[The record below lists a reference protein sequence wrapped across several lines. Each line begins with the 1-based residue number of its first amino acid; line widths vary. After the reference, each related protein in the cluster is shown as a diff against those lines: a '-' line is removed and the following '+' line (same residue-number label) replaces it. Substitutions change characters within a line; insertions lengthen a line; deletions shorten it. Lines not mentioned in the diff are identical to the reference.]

1 MYAYIWL
8 TGSVTEL
15 QKVTKDEEQTLK
27 QIQKKWRKSALAI
40 KKTNIFMGSVN
51 IITSQ
56 EDENNCFTQ
65 QWYSQMA

>member
-27 QIQKKWRKSALAI
+27 QIQKK
-40 KKTNIFMGSVN
+40 
-51 IITSQ
+51 
-56 EDENNCFTQ
+56 
-65 QWYSQMA
+65 